1 MKSYQ
6 TKEQLLY
13 FLSWKFIVS
22 KDDQQQQSFC
32 HHQKK
37 DLWPLQQHCWL
48 PLLIPHFFSTIKN
61 YFVKKGKN
69 VNTFTW
75 QGEGIYS
82 PPKMVLTLPLPTQ
95 LKCKSSSGPPFY
107 QDKMFYSPFCSFFN
121 FLGLLQRKGP
131 VLLRV
136 ANNSEPAVITSHFC
150 VVTNELFL
158 YCLVNN

>member
-1 MKSYQ
+1 MKNYQ

-48 PLLIPHFFSTIKN
+48 PLLIPRSVSTIKN

-82 PPKMVLTLPLPTQ
+82 PIKNGLNTAPSHPAKNVNPPQVLPFIKI
-95 LKCKSSSGPPFY
+95 KCSIPPFAV
-107 QDKMFYSPFCSFFN
+107 FLIFWVCSKGK
-121 FLGLLQRKGP
+121 GLSCSGLQIT
-131 VLLRV
+131 
-136 ANNSEPAVITSHFC
+136 ANQR
-150 VVTNELFL
+150 
-158 YCLVNN
+158 